1 MIHPFLSLVCA
12 KSRAPLQTA
21 PSLARAAERPQ
32 QLQLVSRSERC
43 IVQVDGRLVQRP
55 AARQAEQVGCDAQG
69 DSPQREG
76 RRLLP
81 FARALPPARRA
92 EGAWCAMCDV

>member
-1 MIHPFLSLVCA
+1 M
-12 KSRAPLQTA
+12 
-21 PSLARAAERPQ
+21 
-32 QLQLVSRSERC
+32 
-43 IVQVDGRLVQRP
+43 QVDGRLVQRV

-92 EGAWCAMCDV
+92 EGAWCVVCDVCARQVSTGGAMPRVGGQGKGAQLDRRKGDAVQADGAEQRGR